1 MTNQALTQTTVAHV
15 VTIELSGML
24 TVEDV
29 RDFTRRINAALKQH
43 DRIGIVVDVTQ
54 WSDMTADAIT
64 ADVKAEFAMLPK
76 LRRIP
81 RIAILSNKQ
90 WYNAVVGWFS
100 PMLFTTDVK
109 VFDPSRAAAKQE
121 AIAFASDIDGTANA
135 PKQEPSIVL
144 IPTDRDDLVAFE
156 YHGHIRSEDLDVAL
170 VPLKERMDRNDQID
184 LLVRMDHFSGFDPSI
199 MFKGGLL
206 SLKMAAL
213 KKLRRYAIVGASDWM
228 SGMAKMFDP
237 LVGIEMKTFDVDQ
250 EDEAWTWISQSN
262 GPSKTVST

>member
-1 MTNQALTQTTVAHV
+1 MTIQTLTKTTPAHV
-15 VTIELSGML
+15 VTIELSGTL
-24 TVEDV
+24 TVDDV
-29 RDFTRRINAALKQH
+29 RDFTQSINAALQQH
-43 DRIGIVVDVTQ
+43 DRIGVVVDVTN

-64 ADVKAEFAMLPK
+64 ADVKAEFALLPK

-109 VFDPSRAAAKQE
+109 VFDPSQPAASQDAV
-121 AIAFASDIDGTANA
+121 AYASEIVGTANA
-135 PKQEPSIVL
+135 VKEDPSIVL
-144 IPTDRDDLVAFE
+144 IPTDRDDLVALE

-170 VPLKERMDRNDQID
+170 VPLRERMDRNDQID

-213 KKLRRYAIVGASDWM
+213 KKLRRYAIVGASDWIA
-228 SGMAKMFDP
+228 GIAKTFDP
-237 LVGIEMKTFDVDQ
+237 LVGIEMKTFDADQ
-250 EDEAWTWISQSN
+250 EEEAWAWLNS
-262 GPSKTVST
+262 